1 MKQTKRK
8 IVVAVTGASG
18 AVYVSVLFDQL
29 KDLKDQLGEVGVI
42 FSTNAR
48 DIWHYEL
55 GGLFEPVF
63 PFRVYEKN
71 DFYAPFA
78 SGSSTFD
85 TMIVCPCSM
94 ATLGKIAGGISD
106 DLITRAAD
114 VMLKERRKLILVPR
128 ETPFSLIHIEN
139 MRTVTLAGG
148 IICPAIPSFY
158 SKPETIEQAVQ
169 TVTNRVLSL
178 AGFGNKGFRWG
189 EEKVKE
195 D

>member
-1 MKQTKRK
+1 MKRK

-18 AVYVSVLFDQL
+18 AVYPKVLLQKL
-29 KDLKDQLGEVGVI
+29 GKIENLLGEIAVV
-42 FSTNAR
+42 FSANAK
-48 DIWHYEL
+48 DIWEYEL
-55 GGLFEPVF
+55 NETFEPVF
-63 PFRVYEKN
+63 PFRVYEKD

-85 TMIVCPCSM
+85 TLIVCPCSM
-94 ATLGKIAGGISD
+94 GTLGRIAHGISD

-139 MRTVTLAGG
+139 MKLLTLAGG

-158 SKPETIEQAVQ
+158 SKPETIEQAVE
-169 TVTNRVLSL
+169 TVVDRILNL
-178 AGFGNKGFRWG
+178 AGFEIGSYRWG
-189 EEKVKE
+189 EKN